1 MGPTG
6 PMGPIM
12 IKPHLL
18 KNGIRTHLV
27 PFAGT
32 EAATLLVLVK
42 VGSRYEYPAINGASH
57 FIEHMMFKGTKRRPN
72 TLDISKALDSV
83 GAEYNAYTGKDLTGY
98 YIRVDGNHIPLAI
111 DMMHDMMFHSTYANA
126 EMVRERKVI
135 MEEINMYHDNPM
147 MHVEDLLEQAMF
159 DGNTLGWEIAGS
171 HHTMQTMTRAQVI
184 AYRDAY
190 YAPSRLVIA
199 LAGKIPTNSMKL
211 LNDTFGKVG
220 KRDCE
225 AAEFQPFA
233 TLSECKIPRGRVQF
247 KETQQI
253 QVAFGFPSFGVKDPR
268 DLPTKVLAIAL
279 GGSMSS
285 RLFVQVR
292 ERRGLA
298 YLVRASNSPYED
310 TGAFMIQAGLDKS
323 RLDVAMK
330 TIFNEVRSVKKNGI
344 TAAELKLAKNYMRG
358 KLLLQLEDSSDRA
371 ENFARQEMFR
381 GEVISLED
389 YLKKIDAITLKDV
402 KDVARELFNPGR
414 LCYAGI
420 GPYKTPEMLLKHFG
434 HYV

>member
-1 MGPTG
+1 
-6 PMGPIM
+6 M
-12 IKPHLL
+12 IQPHLL
-18 KNGIRTHLV
+18 KNGLRTHLI

-57 FIEHMMFKGTKRRPN
+57 FIEHLMFKGTKRRPT

-98 YIRVDGNHIPLAI
+98 YIRVDGDHIPLAI
-111 DMMHDMMFHSTYANA
+111 DTMHDMLFHSTYANA

-171 HHTMQTMTRAQVI
+171 HQTMQTMTRAQVV
-184 AYRDAY
+184 AFRDAY
-190 YAPSRLVIA
+190 YIPSRMVIA
-199 LAGKIPTNSMKL
+199 LAGKVPENGLAL
-211 LNDTFGKVG
+211 LNKTFGTVKPTA
-220 KRDCE
+220 CQPN
-225 AAEFQPFA
+225 EFQPFA
-233 TLSECKIPRGRVQF
+233 SLPECVKPRGRVQF
-247 KETQQI
+247 KETHQI
-253 QVAFGFPSFGVKDPR
+253 QVAFGFPSYGVKDPR
-268 DLPTKVLAIAL
+268 DVAAKMLAVAL

-298 YLVRASNSPYED
+298 YLVRAGNSPYED
-310 TGAFMIQAGLDKS
+310 TGAFMIQSGLDKS
-323 RLDVAMK
+323 RLDLAMK
-330 TIFNEVRSVKKNGI
+330 TIFNELRTVKKNGI
-344 TAAELKLAKNYMRG
+344 TAAELKLAKNYVRG

-371 ENFARQEMFR
+371 EYYARQEIFL
-381 GEVISLED
+381 GETRTLPE
-389 YLKKIDAITLKDV
+389 YLKKIETVTLKDV
-402 KDVARELFNPGR
+402 QKVANELFNPGR